1 MWDFSQF
8 TQLGD
13 AISKLVAER
22 AVLLQQGKGANS
34 QYLTSNRTF
43 EFLIRSVFEAKFIEK
58 KISFFYIP

>member
-22 AVLLQQGKGANS
+22 TVLLQQGKGVNI
-34 QYLTSNRTF
+34 QYLTSYRTF
-43 EFLIRSVFEAKFIEK
+43 EFLIRSVFEAQFIEK
-58 KISFFYIP
+58 KIFFFYIP